1 MNTKKGADI
10 SIISDSDSRRVQ
22 GFGSP
27 MIYYPCFDL
36 RLYMTICQLF
46 LANVT
51 WCYEGTFDNKEHKEM
66 IPSTKHEKVVLEL
79 YEEISYVLVGQ

>member
-1 MNTKKGADI
+1 
-10 SIISDSDSRRVQ
+10 
-22 GFGSP
+22 
-27 MIYYPCFDL
+27 
-36 RLYMTICQLF
+36 MTICQLF

-51 WCYEGTFDNKEHKEM
+51 WCYEGTFDNKEHKKM